1 MSTLQV
7 ANLHLE
13 STGNNRIQY
22 AGSNTFTMYAPSG
35 VRASSFGSDPGV
47 VPGELFF
54 SLNTTFAG
62 TNATGA
68 QPLIGRGVTVSS
80 NTAYAFDA
88 LFTMIKTAGVTN
100 HNISLGFG
108 GTATLNSIQY
118 QAALDFVGDSVG
130 GLTAASGVYF
140 TFMRTATLTLAS
152 GATSSAGIYYA
163 GWIHGMIYVNAGGT
177 FIPQYSLS
185 AAPGGAYTTQAGSY
199 FKLYP
204 VGAGN
209 ANVAIGTW
217 A

>member
-7 ANLHLE
+7 ANLHFE

-68 QPLIGRGVTVSS
+68 QKIFNNGVTLAS
-80 NTAYAFDA
+80 NTAYIFKSMFS
-88 LFTMIKTAGVTN
+88 LVKTAGTTS
-100 HNISLGFG
+100 HNISLSFG

-118 QAALDFVGDSVG
+118 QGKLLFT
-130 GLTAASGVYF
+130 TAAGLVDFNGFFCSLVQ
-140 TFMRTATLTLAS
+140 TASATQAS
-152 GATSSAGIYYA
+152 GTSSAATIYYSA
-163 GWIHGMIYVNAGGT
+163 ELTGMVFVNAGGT

-209 ANVAIGTW
+209 ANVSVGTW